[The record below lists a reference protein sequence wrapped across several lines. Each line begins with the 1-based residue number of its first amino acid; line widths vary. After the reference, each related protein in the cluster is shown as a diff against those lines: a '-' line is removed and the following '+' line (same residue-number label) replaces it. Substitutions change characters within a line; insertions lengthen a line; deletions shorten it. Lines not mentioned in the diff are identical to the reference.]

1 MGATRPHSRT
11 ACAPRLLGGRL
22 ASPYDG
28 DAPERDSPPRVHD
41 VAGVAGVSLS
51 TVSNVF
57 NHPQR
62 VAAATR
68 ERVEAAVLELG
79 FVRNQNARALVLGA
93 THTIGLV
100 VFDLRN
106 SLFVDIA
113 SGAQRAARAR
123 RYSLQL
129 GSSESDVEQEA
140 EHLEFFDSARVSG
153 VLLAPMYETTE
164 SVERLRRHGHPV
176 VIVNHEPSRTDA
188 CCVLVD
194 NREAGRLATQ
204 HLIDNGARRIGVVVG
219 RRDYQPVSHRL
230 EGVHH
235 AAREASEA
243 VEIIELD
250 IDGLEVEDGDAVGD
264 RIARLPVDER
274 PDAVLAV
281 TDLLA
286 MAIVNRL
293 TALSIRVPQDMLVM
307 GCDHN
312 TAAWGGA
319 IPLSS
324 VSLEGELMGEHAVEL
339 LVDEIERPHDHQH
352 RTIVVV
358 PSLMARESTL
368 GRAPR
373 SPIQP

>member
-1 MGATRPHSRT
+1 
-11 ACAPRLLGGRL
+11 
-22 ASPYDG
+22 
-28 DAPERDSPPRVHD
+28 
-41 VAGVAGVSLS
+41 VARVAGVSLS

-62 VAAATR
+62 VAGSTR
-68 ERVEAAVLELG
+68 ERVEAAVAELG
-79 FVRNQNARALVLGA
+79 FVRNQNARALVVGA

-123 RYSLQL
+123 QYGLQL

-153 VLLAPMYETTE
+153 LLLAPMYEAAE
-164 SVERLRRHGHPV
+164 SVRRLRRHGHPV

-194 NREAGRLATQ
+194 NREAGRLATR
-204 HLIDNGARRIGVVVG
+204 HLIDTGARRIAVVVG

-230 EGVHH
+230 EGVH
-235 AAREASEA
+235 AAVMEARDA
-243 VEIIELD
+243 VAIVELD
-250 IDGLEVEDGDAVGD
+250 TGLEVEDGAAVAD
-264 RIARLPVDER
+264 RIARLPANER

-293 TALSIRVPQDMLVM
+293 TSRSIRVPEDILVM

-324 VSLEGELMGEHAVEL
+324 VSLQGELMGEHAVEL
-339 LVDEIERPHDHQH
+339 LIDEIERPHDHLH
-352 RTIVVV
+352 RTITVV
-358 PSLMARESTL
+358 PSLMVRESTV
-368 GRAPR
+368 GRSLSSVEGA
-373 SPIQP
+373 

>member
-1 MGATRPHSRT
+1 MTTT
-11 ACAPRLLGGRL
+11 AAGH
-22 ASPYDG
+22 
-28 DAPERDSPPRVHD
+28 DAPPRVHD
-41 VAGVAGVSLS
+41 VARVAGVSLS

-62 VAAATR
+62 VAVSTR
-68 ERVEAAVLELG
+68 ERVEAAVAELG
-79 FVRNQNARALVLGA
+79 FIRNQNARALVVGA

-123 RYSLQL
+123 QYGLQL
-129 GSSESDVEQEA
+129 GSSESDIEQEA
-140 EHLEFFDSARVSG
+140 EHLQFFDSARVSG
-153 VLLAPMYETTE
+153 VLLAPMYEAAE
-164 SVERLRRHGHPV
+164 SVARLRRHGHPV
-176 VIVNHEPSRTDA
+176 VIVNHEPSLTDA

-194 NREAGRLATQ
+194 NREAGRLAAE
-204 HLIDNGARRIGVVVG
+204 HLIDTGARRVAVVVG

-230 EGVHH
+230 EGVQR
-235 AAREASEA
+235 AVMEASVA
-243 VEIIELD
+243 VEIVEFE
-250 IDGLEVEDGDAVGD
+250 IDSLEVEDGVAAGD
-264 RIARLPVDER
+264 RIARMPANER

-293 TALSIRVPQDMLVM
+293 TAQSIRVPEDILVM

-324 VSLEGELMGEHAVEL
+324 VSLQGELMGEHAVEL
-339 LVDEIERPHDHQH
+339 LIDEIERPHDHVH
-352 RTIVVV
+352 RTITIV
-358 PSLMARESTL
+358 PSLMIRESTV
-368 GRAPR
+368 GRGP
-373 SPIQP
+373 SSVETP